1 MFARFRS
8 HSRGVA
14 LIRRRKGAILA
25 ILASLAALAPMSVA
39 AQLHTIAPGETLSG
53 IAALYGV
60 DLDSLVAH
68 NGIEDPNLIFAGD
81 SLYIPDGEADL
92 PPAPA
97 DPASAGSAPAA
108 QQAYTVVEGDT
119 VAKIAAAYGVPV
131 LDLASANSLADS
143 NLIFPGQVLVIP
155 SVLSAP
161 VPDHMPSEEVRA
173 ILQEVE
179 VEFDL
184 PPGLLQALAW
194 QESGWQQHVVSH
206 AGAVG
211 VTQVLPV
218 TALWALEYLVD
229 SAPDWQTS
237 VRDNARVGASV
248 LRHYLD
254 LTGGD
259 IFMSLAAYYQG
270 WQSIQDDGPFPETE
284 QYVMNVFALWDQFQ

>member
-1 MFARFRS
+1 
-8 HSRGVA
+8 
-14 LIRRRKGAILA
+14 
-25 ILASLAALAPMSVA
+25 MSVA

-53 IAALYGV
+53 IAAFYGV

-68 NGIEDPNLIFAGD
+68 NGINDPNLIFAGD
-81 SLYIPDGEADL
+81 RLYVPDGSGDL
-92 PPAPA
+92 QPAPA
-97 DPASAGSAPAA
+97 EPASVEAPVEK
-108 QQAYTVVEGDT
+108 QTYTVVEGDT
-119 VAKIAAAYGVPV
+119 VAKIAAAHGVSA
-131 LDLASANSLADS
+131 LDLTTANSLADP
-143 NLIFPGQVLVIP
+143 NLIFPGQVLVVP

-161 VPDHMPSEEVRA
+161 APDHMPGEQVRA
-173 ILQEVE
+173 ILRDVE

-184 PPGLLQALAW
+184 PAGLLQALAW

-229 SAPDWQTS
+229 SAPDWETS

-270 WQSIQDDGPFPETE
+270 WQSIQDYGPFPETE
-284 QYVMNVFALWDQFQ
+284 EYVMNVFALWDQFQ